1 MRLSP
6 VSRGLVF
13 VLAAVLLVGG
23 VIFVNRILAGDVFSN
38 GEARHGIFGMWIWR
52 DIKAGDWGAFWYDTG
67 RQMVWPFF
75 HSWLLS
81 IFFLIF
87 GVGYTSARLLSLIL
101 FMASVILAYGVSEQ
115 LSRESGWK
123 IGMLA
128 SALMLTS
135 PIMLRFASE
144 NMIEGLGAFLFL
156 LTAYI
161 YTICQRKKL
170 TLYYVC
176 LAVAMGLLIYTNYIY
191 AYFMLPALIVATL
204 SKLGPLYF
212 EAVHLKREG
221 EQAAVPFIWWAYRKM
236 IFLIIVLM
244 FSGAWFSFNFTRKI
258 LLFLDVISRSGAGE
272 GLGAWQSLIYYPMVI
287 VDDLSF
293 SPWIGVFLLAALLL
307 FSMAMRYQGL
317 TKLYVFVWTALILA
331 TLTIPAKTSQ
341 MIYPVIPFIF
351 IIFSAT
357 FFFFLDKMRARGKK
371 LALMLILVILL
382 PTLVSL
388 PRAYALYFPA
398 AEKQNMV
405 EVLDYFEENVPGEA
419 QIATI
424 LNLQHLNP
432 EVIQF
437 HFKDWGGRILSEDD
451 LRNNGVAGNNVYYL
465 TIYLDEG
472 SKYQKEVFV
481 DSVHRWNG
489 WLREKE
495 MSGQIQLY
503 SSKRFDRAGIT
514 AKIYKNT
521 LSGR

>member
-1 MRLSP
+1 MII
-6 VSRGLVF
+6 
-13 VLAAVLLVGG
+13 VLAVILLVGG
-23 VIFVNRILAGDVFSN
+23 FIFVNRILAGDAFSN

-52 DIKAGDWGAFWYDTG
+52 DIKAGDWGGFWYDTG

-81 IFFLIF
+81 VFFLIF

-101 FMASVILAYGVSEQ
+101 FMASVILAYGVSDQ

-123 IGMLA
+123 IGIFA
-128 SALMLTS
+128 SVLMLTS

-156 LTAYI
+156 LAAYI
-161 YTICQRKKL
+161 YTLCQRKKL

-176 LAVAMGLLIYTNYIY
+176 LAVVVSLIIYTNYIY
-191 AYFMLPALIVATL
+191 SYFILPALIVATL
-204 SKLGPLYF
+204 AKLGPLYF
-212 EAVHLKREG
+212 EAIHLKREG
-221 EQAAVPFIWWAYRKM
+221 EEAAVPFIWWAYRKM

-244 FSGAWFSFNFTRKI
+244 FSGAWFSFSITRKI
-258 LLFLDVISRSGAGE
+258 LLFLDVVLRSGSSE
-272 GLGAWQSLIYYPMVI
+272 GLGAWQSLIYYPKVI
-287 VDDLSF
+287 VEYLSF

-331 TLTIPAKTSQ
+331 TLTIPAKTPQ

-351 IIFSAT
+351 IIFSAA
-357 FFFFLDKMRARGKK
+357 FFFFLDKLRAQSKK
-371 LALMLILVILL
+371 LAGLLILVILL

-398 AEKQNMV
+398 TEKQNMV
-405 EVLDYFEENVPGEA
+405 RVLDYFEENVPGEA
-419 QIATI
+419 QIAAM
-424 LNLQHLNP
+424 LDLQHLNP

-451 LRNNGVAGNNVYYL
+451 LRSNGAAGNNVYYL

-481 DSVHRWNG
+481 ASVHRWNG

-495 MSGQIQLY
+495 MSGQIQLD
-503 SSKRFDRAGIT
+503 SSKRFDSVGIT

-521 LSGR
+521 PSGR